1 MKSTLTTK
9 GFDKY
14 LEQIAQAGKDIDAIA
29 DEALMVG
36 ARILET
42 GMMARAPRKKGHLV
56 HRIQIV
62 GPTRDGNYHL
72 VKIGLFNIDRAT
84 EMYFFYQEHGSAR
97 NAAHPYLRPTFA
109 EDMAKARAAML
120 AKFKERG
127 AL

>member
-1 MKSTLTTK
+1 MKSVLSTK
-9 GFDKY
+9 GFEEY
-14 LEQIAQAGKDIDAIA
+14 LEKLTQAGKDIDAIA
-29 DEALMVG
+29 DEALMAG
-36 ARILET
+36 AKILKA
-42 GMMARAPRKKGHLV
+42 GMEARAPKKKGHLV

-72 VKIGLFNIDRAT
+72 VKIGLFNVDR
-84 EMYFFYQEHGSAR
+84 EKELYFFYQEYGSAR

-109 EDMAKARAAML
+109 EDMTKARAAML